1 MARPKL
7 SVVLVGL
14 LLVLLPAL
22 AIFQYRWIGEVS
34 VAERERLESSLR
46 EASRRFASD
55 FDGELAKISTALQ
68 IRDGFPE
75 NGNVLVQRYQSW
87 SESAT
92 YPRLIRSVSVIRMSQ
107 GTDSEFYKLD
117 IRSGTL
123 EPAPLPK
130 EFENWRDRFRPGPL
144 NFSPAGDGITLF
156 SPIFRAQSPFSE
168 RRGQEQGVGPRGSE
182 QFRPRGPD
190 DFRSRGPGS
199 GPGPGR
205 MEGATLIELDRDAI
219 LKELVPALVERHFS
233 SHDETEYRVAIAVGT
248 DPPQILYSSQGQWT
262 AEDIAKP
269 DESAFLLGNPFR
281 PNGGERRG
289 GGRPR
294 TPGPFVRGGFQV
306 AAIGPPWQLLVKHPS
321 GSLEQAVEQLRKRN
335 VAISFGILL
344 VLGAGLIT
352 LVISSQRARTLG
364 RLHMEFAAGVSHELR
379 TPLAV
384 IRSAAYNLRRG
395 IVQDK
400 EGVEQYASI
409 VQDEARRLSNMVDQV
424 LLYSETQSGRKKYN
438 LAPVD
443 INEVIDRALTNL
455 GPAADLDECDL
466 ATQIQPDLPP
476 VQADASALIQC
487 VQNLLSNAL
496 KYSKSSDGKAQI
508 EISAEKDRTSNE
520 VRLSVTDHG
529 PGIDAADERHLFEAF
544 YRGVRVG
551 SNVPGNG
558 LGLHLVKK
566 IMQAQNGRVTYS
578 RPHDG
583 GARFTL
589 HIPAVQ

>member
-14 LLVLLPAL
+14 LLILLPAL
-22 AIFQYRWIGEVS
+22 AILQYRWIGEVS
-34 VAERERLESSLR
+34 VAERDRLQSSLR
-46 EASRRFASD
+46 ETSRRFASD
-55 FDGELAKISTALQ
+55 FDAELARISTAFQ

-75 NGNVLVQRYQSW
+75 SGEGLVQRYHSW

-92 YPRLIRSVSVIRMSQ
+92 YPQLIRSICLIRTAQ
-107 GTDSEFYKLD
+107 DTGSEFYRLD
-117 IRSGTL
+117 LRTAKL
-123 EPAPLPK
+123 EPSPLPK
-130 EFENWRDRFRPGPL
+130 EFENWRERFRPGPQ
-144 NFSPAGDGITLF
+144 SIAPASDTMTLF
-156 SPIFRAQSPFSE
+156 SPIFRAAPPFNE
-168 RRGQEQGVGPRGSE
+168 RRGQGFGPQDPES
-182 QFRPRGPD
+182 FRPRGPD
-190 DFRSRGPGS
+190 DFRSRGPGG
-199 GPGPGR
+199 GPGQGR
-205 MEGATLIELDRDAI
+205 MEGATLIELDREAI
-219 LKELVPALVERHFS
+219 LKELVPALVERHFLS
-233 SHDETEYRVAIAVGT
+233 QDETDYRVAIAAGT

-269 DESAFLLGNPFR
+269 DESIFLLGNPFR
-281 PNGGERRG
+281 ANGGERRG

-294 TPGPFVRGGFQV
+294 GSGPFVRGGFQV
-306 AAIGPPWQLLVKHPS
+306 AALGAPWQLLVKHPS

-335 VAISFGILL
+335 MAISFSILL

-364 RLHMEFAAGVSHELR
+364 KLQMEFAAGVSHELR

-384 IRSAAYNLRRG
+384 IRSAAYNLSRG

-438 LAPVD
+438 LGPVD
-443 INEVIDRALTNL
+443 VNEVIDRAVTNL
-455 GPAADLDECDL
+455 SPTTDLGRCEL
-466 ATQIQPDLPP
+466 TTNIQPDLPP
-476 VQADASALIQC
+476 VQADASALTQC

-496 KYSKSSDGKAQI
+496 KYGKTNDDKAQI
-508 EISAEKDRTSNE
+508 EILAEKDPVANE
-520 VRLSVTDHG
+520 VRLSVADHG
-529 PGIDAADERHLFEAF
+529 PGIDEVDSRHLFEAF
-544 YRGVRVG
+544 YRGGRVG
-551 SNVPGNG
+551 SNIPGNG

-566 IMQAQNGRVTYS
+566 IMQAQNGRGTYT
-578 RPHDG
+578 PGQDG

-589 HIPAVQ
+589 HIPAAQ